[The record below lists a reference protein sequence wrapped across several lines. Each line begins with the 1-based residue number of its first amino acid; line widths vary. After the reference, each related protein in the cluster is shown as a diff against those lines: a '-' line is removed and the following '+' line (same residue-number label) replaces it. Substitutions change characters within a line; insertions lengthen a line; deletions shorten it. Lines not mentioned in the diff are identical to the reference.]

1 MLAGMETNTEQ
12 AQVRCIYCDEELTHP
27 VQLAGDRWES
37 VSGPFCPDGGRH
49 RPVIVVEA
57 IA

>member
-1 MLAGMETNTEQ
+1 MLETNKKRSEI
-12 AQVRCIYCDEELTHP
+12 RCIYCDELLTHP

-57 IA
+57 LA